1 MRKVDGED
9 EDIQDTKHNTLVLVM
24 IGMVIA
30 LLLCVVSILSFS
42 CWSEGHGVNTALGL
56 QLHSATWETL

>member
-42 CWSEGHGVNTALGL
+42 C
-56 QLHSATWETL
+56 